1 MFILINN
8 TAVPVLNIIDVRLLP
23 AKRGYCRLPPRRV
36 DSLKDVVTPEQEM
49 WIRDHVGR
57 GHNSDEEMYLAGT
70 NPEFIVLEVRYRDY
84 GEEGVARIQ
93 ALYKEEER
101 QEAENKQKEIM
112 WMISEIL
119 GSINMKKITL

>member
-23 AKRGYCRLPPRRV
+23 AKRKYCRLPPCRV

-57 GHNSDEEMYLAGT
+57 GHSSDEEMYFSGT
-70 NPEFIVLEVRYRDY
+70 KPEFIVLEVRYRDY